1 MKTITRT
8 ILGSALQ
15 TAKFQGL
22 PHVIVPNST
31 LNEKFD
37 ILANDKPA
45 SNVYPDTKYFCI
57 GLGGHRTQIGADS
70 IPYISPI
77 QHRASDLA
85 LFKHLPFVL
94 RELNNDLTAVQRD
107 KYCLR
112 KLVTHNGR
120 NYVAY
125 YGKRLDQS
133 NTDVDM
139 KRTVNNNGVSTT
151 QPFVP
156 TSANLNP
163 PQPEISPT
171 GVVTTSG
178 DYLSVASVVPIIF
191 NANDVLELLNVARVL
206 YDNEEMAVI
215 SEIAL
220 CAGVDKTAQG
230 QGTGNTVF
238 NYKEV
243 IGCQVVSH
251 MTTYYPMSFLNDGFE
266 TQIELGATEPLIGVN
281 TASVVTAP

>member
-22 PHVIVPNST
+22 PYPILPNTT

-37 ILANDKPA
+37 IQASEKPA
-45 SNVYPDTKYFCI
+45 SNVYIDTKYFCI
-57 GLGGHRTQIGADS
+57 GIGGHRTQIGADS
-70 IPYISPI
+70 VPFISPI

-85 LFKHLPFVL
+85 LFKHVPFVL
-94 RELNNDLTAVQRD
+94 RELNNDLTAAQRD
-107 KYCLR
+107 KYALR
-112 KLVTHNGR
+112 RVETHNGR
-120 NYVAY
+120 NYAAY
-125 YGKRLDQS
+125 YLKRLVQT
-133 NTDVDM
+133 NTTVAM
-139 KRTVNNNGVSTT
+139 KRTVNNNGISTT

-178 DYLSVASVVPIIF
+178 DYLSVASVTPIVF
-191 NANDVLELLNVARVL
+191 DANDVLELLEVARVL
-206 YDNEEMAVI
+206 YDNEEMALI
-215 SEIAL
+215 SEIGL
-220 CAGVDKTAQG
+220 CAGIDKTVQG

-238 NYKEV
+238 NYKEA
-243 IGCQVVSH
+243 IGVQLVSH
-251 MTTYYPMSFLNDGFE
+251 LTTYYPMSFLNDGFE

-281 TASVVTAP
+281 AAAVVTA